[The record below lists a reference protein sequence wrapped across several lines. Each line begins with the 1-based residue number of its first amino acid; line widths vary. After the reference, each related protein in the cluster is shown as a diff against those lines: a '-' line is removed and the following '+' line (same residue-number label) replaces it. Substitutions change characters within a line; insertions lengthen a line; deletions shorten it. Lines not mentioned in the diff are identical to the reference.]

1 VSEQPQVHVDRLI
14 LNAGMMT
21 EAQGR
26 RLAELVGP
34 ELLWL
39 PACAPGRKE
48 RVDVSIPGREGQTLE
63 ATARAVAAAIETVLH
78 ADGAA

>member
-1 VSEQPQVHVDRLI
+1 VSGHPPVHIDQLI

-26 RLAELVGP
+26 RLAELVGQ

-39 PACAPGRKE
+39 PVCAPGWKE
-48 RVDVSIPGREGQTLE
+48 RADVSIPGQEGQTVE
-63 ATARAVAAAIETVLH
+63 ATARAVAAAIESVLR